1 MKSVVPLPMLALT
14 VVNVLAATVVIVG
27 LTTAGARASPD
38 PAPNPAPGPAT
49 TLRTQRLELLDES
62 GRVRGQIQVEDS
74 GEVVFRLRDEA
85 GRIRVKLGA
94 SQRGSA
100 LILLDD
106 RTEPGVRLSAGVS
119 ALTQRPDTHL
129 TLSAAGGASR
139 TIRPSD

>member
-27 LTTAGARASPD
+27 LTTASAKA
-38 PAPNPAPGPAT
+38 APEPAT
-49 TLRTQRLELLDES
+49 TLRAQRLELLDAS

-100 LILLDD
+100 LILLDE
-106 RTEPGVRLSAGVS
+106 RTEPGVRLSAGLS

-129 TLSAAGGASR
+129 MLSAAGASR

>member
-1 MKSVVPLPMLALT
+1 MLALT
-14 VVNVLAATVVIVG
+14 VVNVLAATVVVVG

-38 PAPNPAPGPAT
+38 PAPSSAT
-49 TLRTQRLELLDES
+49 TLRAQRLELLDAS
-62 GRVRGQIQVEDS
+62 GRVRGQIQVEDG

-106 RTEPGVRLSAGVS
+106 RTEPGVRMSAGVS
-119 ALTQRPDTHL
+119 ALTQRADTHL

>member
-27 LTTAGARASPD
+27 LTTAGAKAAPE
-38 PAPNPAPGPAT
+38 PALGPAT
-49 TLRTQRLELLDES
+49 TLRAQRLELLDAS

-100 LILLDD
+100 LILLDE
-106 RTEPGVRLSAGVS
+106 RTEPGVRLSAGLS

-129 TLSAAGGASR
+129 MLSAAGASR

>member
-1 MKSVVPLPMLALT
+1 
-14 VVNVLAATVVIVG
+14 
-27 LTTAGARASPD
+27 
-38 PAPNPAPGPAT
+38 
-49 TLRTQRLELLDES
+49 
-62 GRVRGQIQVEDS
+62 
-74 GEVVFRLRDEA
+74 
-85 GRIRVKLGA
+85 VKLGA

-129 TLSAAGGASR
+129 TLPAAGGASR